1 MRKRIKEIKIL
12 NNFRL
17 LKSNMLYRKMTSL
30 STFMLK
36 RKKKKRK
43 KKMFN
48 DTLFVI
54 NLGIND

>member
-1 MRKRIKEIKIL
+1 
-12 NNFRL
+12 
-17 LKSNMLYRKMTSL
+17 MTSL